1 MGSTTGGGNASD
13 PDRVGETFEAFVGML
28 TSGVPADHPALL
40 ECCEFL
46 ELSPDSE
53 QARRLITG
61 MGYDVDYRELRA
73 CDYGAPTIRKR
84 FFMVMR
90 RDGKP
95 IVWPEATHGDPKSPA
110 VISGKLA
117 PWRTAAECI
126 DWSIPA
132 PSIFDRK
139 NVSGREYA
147 EADRAAASN
156 ALLSRA
162 RRRLS

>member
-1 MGSTTGGGNASD
+1 
-13 PDRVGETFEAFVGML
+13 ML

-53 QARRLITG
+53 QAMRLITG
-61 MGYDVDYRELRA
+61 LGYDVDYRELRA

-95 IVWPEATHGDPKSPA
+95 IVWPEATMEIRNHRRCWLANWLHGGQLLNASTGPF
-110 VISGKLA
+110 LHH
-117 PWRTAAECI
+117 RYLTA
-126 DWSIPA
+126 
-132 PSIFDRK
+132 K
-139 NVSGREYA
+139 
-147 EADRAAASN
+147 AACS
-156 ALLSRA
+156 
-162 RRRLS
+162 